1 MPNDWIDDLV
11 NGMRLEW
18 EGRLDELRVLGE
30 MHTRNDIEPQLGGL
44 EPRPTLSWVIMTLNE
59 VIEGRV
65 HTKGY
70 EEP

>member
-1 MPNDWIDDLV
+1 MK
-11 NGMRLEW
+11 LEW
-18 EGRLDELRVLGE
+18 EGRLDELRGLGE
-30 MHTRNDIEPQLGGL
+30 MHIRIYMEPQLGGL
-44 EPRPTLSWVIMTLNE
+44 EPRSTLSWVIMTLNE